1 MKIWIASCFALI
13 VFQSQAQ
20 NIVGTWQ
27 LAEEKTC
34 FKSEMENMKKS
45 DAEKELEQ
53 SMGSDGQTSVARV
66 IKFGRKGEGQDGIFS
81 SGRRKAADLSE
92 FRYKING
99 KELDLMD
106 SKSGIITQRLVID
119 ELTET
124 SLKVHNASKDCE
136 AKSFIRIK

>member
-1 MKIWIASCFALI
+1 MKIWIASCFVLI
-13 VFQSQAQ
+13 VFQSKAQ

-45 DAEKELEQ
+45 DTEKELEQ

-66 IKFGRKGEGQDGIFS
+66 IKFERKGEGQDGIFS
-81 SGRRKAADLSE
+81 SGKRKGTDMSS

-119 ELTET
+119 ELTDT
-124 SLKVHNASKDCE
+124 SLKVHNAAKDCE